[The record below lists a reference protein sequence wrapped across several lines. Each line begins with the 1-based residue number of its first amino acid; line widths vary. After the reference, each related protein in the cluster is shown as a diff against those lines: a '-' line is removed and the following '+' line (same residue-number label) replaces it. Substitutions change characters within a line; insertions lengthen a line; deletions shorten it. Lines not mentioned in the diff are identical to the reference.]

1 MINDSKISFGFRPI
15 KTKAVAFVG
24 ARTIFEQ
31 GDISFVPGRC
41 SLQGEEKE
49 INRLS
54 TWTIKKA
61 LPELRKHIRQ
71 HGWKQDTR
79 EVFTFRDGQFL
90 MEASP
95 NASYGYLYIS
105 TYIMMD

>member
-1 MINDSKISFGFRPI
+1 MIDESKISFGFRPVRTDAI
-15 KTKAVAFVG
+15 AFVG
-24 ARTIFEQ
+24 ARTIFEH
-31 GDISFVPGRC
+31 GDVSFIPDRC
-41 SLQGEEKE
+41 SHQGEDNA

-54 TWTIKKA
+54 IWTVKKA
-61 LPELRKHIRQ
+61 MPELRKHIKR

-79 EVFTFRDGQFL
+79 EIFTFRDGQFL

-105 TYIMMD
+105 TYIMED